1 MYLLKSDLS
10 WSRYSAKLSAP
21 FNRWSMSLR
30 STQDCVLSINDK
42 ISQVSVLY
50 HTPFH
55 GRWLFASLLFA
66 QKIYFFSQKISTSC
80 YKVACQEDHHY
91 GLTQMESRVPSP
103 KFKWCLCLRHPF
115 GFNNLLY
122 LRQTQFPERCT
133 DKKCPGIYRCNFSRF
148 DVEWSRS
155 TWNEIQLE
163 NISAFFEKY
172 ENRLCR
178 TIFTGFPVLNEMIVD
193 LCTCLKCSY
202 ITLHL
207 HLQADQE
214 KISWAKR

>member
-1 MYLLKSDLS
+1 
-10 WSRYSAKLSAP
+10 
-21 FNRWSMSLR
+21 
-30 STQDCVLSINDK
+30 
-42 ISQVSVLY
+42 
-50 HTPFH
+50 
-55 GRWLFASLLFA
+55 
-66 QKIYFFSQKISTSC
+66 
-80 YKVACQEDHHY
+80 
-91 GLTQMESRVPSP
+91 MESRVPSP

-178 TIFTGFPVLNEMIVD
+178 TLFTGFPVFNEMIVD
-193 LCTCLKCSY
+193 LWTCLKCSY

-214 KISWAKR
+214 KISWSSWQILVTCQIYISDKLPKQTSWNNG

>member
-1 MYLLKSDLS
+1 
-10 WSRYSAKLSAP
+10 
-21 FNRWSMSLR
+21 
-30 STQDCVLSINDK
+30 
-42 ISQVSVLY
+42 
-50 HTPFH
+50 
-55 GRWLFASLLFA
+55 
-66 QKIYFFSQKISTSC
+66 
-80 YKVACQEDHHY
+80 
-91 GLTQMESRVPSP
+91 MESRVPSP

-133 DKKCPGIYRCNFSRF
+133 DKRCPGIYRCNFSRF

-178 TIFTGFPVLNEMIVD
+178 TLFTGFPVFNEVIVD
-193 LCTCLKCSY
+193 LCTVQSKMQLYNPALALAGRPRKDFLGQ
-202 ITLHL
+202 TLVTC
-207 HLQADQE
+207 QIYRPIAIYQISKSVADQLNP
-214 KISWAKR
+214 WNNG